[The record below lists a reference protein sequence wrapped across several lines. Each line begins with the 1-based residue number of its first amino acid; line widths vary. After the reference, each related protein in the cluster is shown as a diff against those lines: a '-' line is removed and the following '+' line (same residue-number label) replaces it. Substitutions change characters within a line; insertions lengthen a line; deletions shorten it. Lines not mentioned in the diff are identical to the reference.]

1 MEQLDNLIYDTIS
14 TLRSN
19 KKQPNE
25 NAIYSL
31 ISSKLESLSK
41 DQLEERLSYLV
52 NEEKLKNKPHNGKSS
67 YYLET
72 NRTNFL
78 SSIETPIQYGPLK
91 TPTETAGSTLPS
103 KETPLS
109 PESTTTP
116 MLNNLQRFTNENALL
131 KEQIQNLAAEI
142 EAVKMFMKEQLF
154 LLKKA
159 QKGKSDEEG
168 HSNENSELVKLLR
181 QQNASLLNENASKNE
196 IIKILS
202 ENLSIVNK
210 NMCDINSKPEEKYQ
224 TVKRKSVTK
233 SNEKLRAEI
242 SCKNRYETLYLTDS
256 DDANI
261 TEDTGN
267 KSSIDDDCCLDK
279 KKRMRKRKKLTPR
292 NKYPEPVTYHEHPI
306 SISNAVGNNENL
318 FQQTRNT
325 FEKIETSY
333 SNIVKQNPKNVVIF
347 TDSMLKSLRMKEFNK
362 NLNGG
367 IAHLKPFPGSK
378 AKQMDHHA
386 IPILKEHQYDAA
398 VIHVGINDLLKSRTN
413 INVSEIA
420 KDIIDIALRCRSHN
434 IATIFISSIVY
445 STKISHM
452 KIQKLNG
459 LLLNECTKYG
469 FHLVDN
475 GAVSKENLWRDGV
488 HLVESGKVII
498 ANNFLNCINN
508 FLGVANSVLRT
519 R

>member
-1 MEQLDNLIYDTIS
+1 M
-14 TLRSN
+14 
-19 KKQPNE
+19 
-25 NAIYSL
+25 
-31 ISSKLESLSK
+31 
-41 DQLEERLSYLV
+41 
-52 NEEKLKNKPHNGKSS
+52 
-67 YYLET
+67 ET
-72 NRTNFL
+72 NRTIFF
-78 SSIETPIQYGPLK
+78 SSIETSIHHGPPT
-91 TPTETAGSTLPS
+91 TPTETAESTLPS
-103 KETPLS
+103 KETPLP
-109 PESTTTP
+109 PESTTSP

-142 EAVKMFMKEQLF
+142 EAVKMFMEEQLY

-168 HSNENSELVKLLR
+168 QNSENSELVKLLR

-202 ENLSIVNK
+202 ENLCIVNK
-210 NMCDINSKPEEKYQ
+210 NMCDINSKPAEKYQ
-224 TVKRKSVTK
+224 TVKRKAVTK
-233 SNEKLRAEI
+233 GNEKLRAEI
-242 SCKNRYETLYLTDS
+242 SCKNRYETLYLTYS

-261 TEDTGN
+261 PEDTGN
-267 KSSIDDDCCLDK
+267 KSNIDDDCCFDK

-292 NKYPEPVTYHEHPI
+292 NKDPEPVTYHEHPI
-306 SISNAVGNNENL
+306 SISNAVDNNENL

-325 FEKIETSY
+325 FEKIETFY

-378 AKQMDHHA
+378 AKQMDHYD

-413 INVSEIA
+413 INESKIA
-420 KDIIDIALRCRSHN
+420 KDIIDIALPCRSHN

-445 STKISHM
+445 STKISHT
-452 KIQKLNG
+452 KIQK
-459 LLLNECTKYG
+459 
-469 FHLVDN
+469 
-475 GAVSKENLWRDGV
+475 
-488 HLVESGKVII
+488 
-498 ANNFLNCINN
+498 
-508 FLGVANSVLRT
+508 
-519 R
+519 